1 MRWPRMHGLPNRTS
15 GSVVIRSRSESWT
28 AGIYTPYSYC
38 IAVLT
43 RSNRLTRRRFPWAHL
58 PMSDEQIDRNL
69 EELGQSFG
77 LRLTDRPPSIQN
89 LGGCPFVPQYRPN
102 VLVLQSAIIHE
113 RLQRPDVRR
122 PRRHLDGREP
132 ARARARRP

>member
-1 MRWPRMHGLPNRTS
+1 MRWPRMHGLPNRTSGSVVIRSRSESCSPRFTPRMHGLPNRTS

-89 LGGCPFVPQYRPN
+89 LGGCPFVPQ
-102 VLVLQSAIIHE
+102 
-113 RLQRPDVRR
+113 
-122 PRRHLDGREP
+122 
-132 ARARARRP
+132 

>member
-28 AGIYTPYSYC
+28 AGIYTPYGYC

-77 LRLTDRPPSIQN
+77 LRLADRPPPIQN
-89 LGGCPFVPQYRPN
+89 LGGRTFVSQYRPN
-102 VLVLQSAIIHE
+102 VLMLQSAIVHE
-113 RLQRPDVRR
+113 RL
-122 PRRHLDGREP
+122 
-132 ARARARRP
+132 

>member
-43 RSNRLTRRRFPWAHL
+43 RANRLTRRRFPWAHVRI
-58 PMSDEQIDRNL
+58 SDEQIDRNL

-89 LGGCPFVPQYRPN
+89 LGGCTFVPSTGEMSLCCNPRSSM
-102 VLVLQSAIIHE
+102 SAFSDSLGDT
-113 RLQRPDVRR
+113 R
-122 PRRHLDGREP
+122 GMW
-132 ARARARRP
+132 